1 MLNFKHQIQKRREDV
16 LFAYFIEGLSIE
28 LISELSGHRIATIE
42 RDLKYIENNLE
53 EFNSCILPGEILE
66 KIEDKY

>member
-42 RDLKYIENNLE
+42 SDLKYIENNLE